1 MDLLFK
7 VLDFSSSSFLPN
19 GIHCPLSPTHTSYT
33 KSQFNGGEA
42 KKFFFYLLFTCL
54 LLLWPCWG
62 RSNSNRIAYHSA
74 SPLASTKAFFLL
86 SIEITS
92 EKRRGDKMMNEFLNA
107 F

>member
-1 MDLLFK
+1 MESIVHFRL
-7 VLDFSSSSFLPN
+7 
-19 GIHCPLSPTHTSYT
+19 HTSYT

-74 SPLASTKAFFLL
+74 SPLASTKAFFFYLL
-86 SIEITS
+86 RSHLKKEEEI
-92 EKRRGDKMMNEFLNA
+92 R
-107 F
+107 